1 MKLYNLKDHN
11 EQVSFAQAVTQG
23 LGKHQGLFFPH
34 DLPEFSLT
42 EIDDML
48 AQDFVTRSAKILS
61 AFIGD
66 EIPQDVLQQRVRAA
80 FAFPAPVSKVQE
92 DVGCLELFHGPT
104 LALSRSPSSPR
115 PLATPGRRWRMLSTA
130 CRTSR

>member
-23 LGKHQGLFFPH
+23 LGKNQGLFFPH

-42 EIDDML
+42 EIDEML
-48 AQDFVTRSAKILS
+48 KLDFVTRSAKILS

-66 EIPQDVLQQRVRAA
+66 EIPQEILEERVRAA
-80 FAFPAPVSKVQE
+80 FTFR
-92 DVGCLELFHGPT
+92 L
-104 LALSRSPSSPR
+104 RSPMLKAMSVVWNCS
-115 PLATPGRRWRMLSTA
+115 TGQRWHLKISA
-130 CRTSR
+130 VALWHKY

>member
-23 LGKHQGLFFPH
+23 LGKNQGLFFPH

-42 EIDDML
+42 EIDEML
-48 AQDFVTRSAKILS
+48 KLDFVTRSAKILS

-66 EIPQDVLQQRVRAA
+66 EISQEILEERVRAA
-80 FAFPAPVSKVQE
+80 FAFPAPPMLKAMSVVWNCSTGQRWHLKISAV
-92 DVGCLELFHGPT
+92 
-104 LALSRSPSSPR
+104 AL
-115 PLATPGRRWRMLSTA
+115 WHK
-130 CRTSR
+130 C

>member
-23 LGKHQGLFFPH
+23 LGKNQGLFFPH

-42 EIDDML
+42 EIDEML
-48 AQDFVTRSAKILS
+48 KLDFVTRSAKILS

-66 EIPQDVLQQRVRAA
+66 EIPQEILEERVRAA
-80 FAFPAPVSKVQE
+80 FAFPA
-92 DVGCLELFHGPT
+92 
-104 LALSRSPSSPR
+104 RSPMLKAMSVVWNCS
-115 PLATPGRRWRMLSTA
+115 TGQRWHLKISA
-130 CRTSR
+130 VALWHKC